1 MNFRYFLLFTLAA
14 LLTSCAGDDL
24 ASDSGV
30 VPPGHSIIT
39 LSIGTNHV
47 QTAGRADDPNATP
60 EEQLEFAQNLAER
73 IRSGE
78 ISFEDAAVQWSRDE
92 YAHEGGQ
99 WPFRKRSDLSV
110 SFANIVFAMP
120 KNVVSD
126 PLVSPHGFTI
136 VCVQEIKRA
145 TPPSLEAP
153 GIKARVDESVR
164 RKKSEERYREWIER
178 LRKKAVIRIYI

>member
-1 MNFRYFLLFTLAA
+1 M
-14 LLTSCAGDDL
+14 G
-24 ASDSGV
+24 
-30 VPPGHSIIT
+30 
-39 LSIGTNHV
+39 GT
-47 QTAGRADDPNATP
+47 DDPNATP
-60 EEQLEFAQNLAER
+60 DEQLEFAMNLAAQ
-73 IRSGE
+73 IRKGE

-99 WPFRKRSDLSV
+99 WPYRKRADLSV

-120 KNVVSD
+120 KNEVSD

-136 VCVQEIKRA
+136 VCVQSVKRA
-145 TPPSLEAP
+145 SPPSLDAP

-164 RKKSEERYREWIER
+164 RKKSEERYREWIAR